1 MIIDKNKSNEFV
13 TNPGNRYHILYKAT
27 VLKSGDIR
35 LTENGKEDIWQ
46 IINSEKESCDMQH
59 ILKQMSLGD
68 YSMIRT
74 DAQYLDL
81 STMPTSK
88 REVLDLFINIE
99 SRFNELDLDTRNK
112 FDNDWRKWY
121 METEDMDSWSKK
133 MSIEQ
138 KEIVIEKEQEVKEN
152 VDDAEKH

>member
-1 MIIDKNKSNEFV
+1 MILNKAKSNEFV
-13 TNPGNRYHILYKAT
+13 SCPGNRYHTLYKAT

-35 LTENGKEDIWQ
+35 LTENGKEDIWE
-46 IINSEKESCDMQH
+46 IINSEKESCDMSH

-74 DAQYLDL
+74 DAQYLDR

-99 SRFNELDLDTRNK
+99 DRFNALDLETRNK

-121 METEDMDSWSKK
+121 METEDMESWNKK
-133 MSIEQ
+133 MSIE
-138 KEIVIEKEQEVKEN
+138 KELVLEKEQEVKETAE
-152 VDDAEKH
+152 DAEKH